1 MALKIS
7 NEIKV
12 GAIAIVAIVVLILG
26 FYYLKGKNLFKTGNY
41 IYASFKD
48 VDGLLASSPVMING
62 LRIGAVYDI
71 KAADKNVDNV
81 IVSIKLESE
90 INIPNNSVAAI
101 QASPLGSSSIDITKG
116 NSKTYI
122 QPGGTITTTVSK
134 GFISTLTDKL
144 DPITQQAKT
153 VLTSIDTLVKS
164 INNIIS
170 TDAKNDVQQ
179 AIANIKTM
187 SGNLVAS
194 TATLNSLL
202 NAQHGSIAQT
212 MQHINAF
219 TKNLSDNNGKINNT
233 LSNVEKATAQ
243 FSNGAMQKTMQQLNN
258 TVTQL
263 NTIISKINTGEGSM
277 GQLINDKKLYNN
289 LTATTNSLN
298 VLLQDFRIHPKRYV
312 QFSVFG
318 KKDKSAPL
326 MRPLEDSVVIQK

>member
-81 IVSIKLESE
+81 IVSIKLEGE
-90 INIPNNSVAAI
+90 INIPNNSIAAI
-101 QASPLGSSSIDITKG
+101 QASPLGSSSIDIAKG

-134 GFISTLTDKL
+134 GFVSTLTDKL
-144 DPITQQAKT
+144 DPITQQAKI
-153 VLTSIDTLVKS
+153 VLTSIDTLVKNINSTIS
-164 INNIIS
+164 IN
-170 TDAKNDVQQ
+170 AKNDVQQ

-187 SGNLVAS
+187 SGNLVAI

-202 NAQHGSIAQT
+202 NAQHGSITQT
-212 MQHINAF
+212 MQNINAF

-243 FSNGAMQKTMQQLNN
+243 FYNGTMQKTMQQLNN

-263 NTIISKINTGEGSM
+263 NAIISKINTGEGSM
-277 GQLINDKKLYNN
+277 GQLINDKKLYTN

-298 VLLQDFRIHPKRYV
+298 ILLQDFRIHPKRYV

>member
-1 MALKIS
+1 MTLKIS
-7 NEIKV
+7 NEAKV
-12 GAIAIVAIVVLILG
+12 GAIAIVAIVILILG
-26 FYYLKGKNLFKTGNY
+26 FYYLKGKSLFKTGNY

-71 KAADKNVDNV
+71 KAADKNVNSV
-81 IVSIKLESE
+81 IVSIKLEDE
-90 INIPNNSVAAI
+90 INIPSNSVATI
-101 QASPLGSSSIDITKG
+101 QSNPLGSNSIDIIKG

-122 QPGGTITTTVSK
+122 QSGGIITTTASK
-134 GFISTLTDKL
+134 GFISTLTNKL

-153 VLTSIDTLVKS
+153 VLASIDTLVKN
-164 INNIIS
+164 INSVIS
-170 TDAKNDVQQ
+170 ANAKNDAQQ
-179 AIANIKTM
+179 TIANIKTM
-187 SGNLVAS
+187 STNLVAS

-202 NAQHGSIAQT
+202 NTQHGSIAQT
-212 MQHINAF
+212 MQNINTF
-219 TKNLSDNNGKINNT
+219 TKNLSDNNGKIANT

-243 FSNGAMQKTMQQLNN
+243 LSDSTMQKTIQQLNS
-258 TVTQL
+258 TVVQL

-298 VLLQDFRIHPKRYV
+298 ILLQDFRVHPKRYV
-312 QFSVFG
+312 HFSVFG

-326 MRPLEDSVVIQK
+326 MRPLEDSAAIQQ